1 MNFKC
6 QNCSQIA
13 LKLHWN
19 RIETAKFR
27 MIKLIVIISFLMI
40 FINRESIIFRFALK
54 PHWNG
59 HIPLIISVEISQLL
73 QTVSLWLRTAMKLL
87 WNCSKTAEIK
97 NYGTAL
103 ILHWYC
109 TEVAL
114 KFYWNCS
121 AILLNFSLNC
131 PENSMELPWKCTGTA
146 LSTMHCNFA
155 ESLLKLTWKCTEIAL
170 KMHWNCTGTALKLL
184 WSCTGTALE
193 LH

>member
-1 MNFKC
+1 MIILNSNWDWKDFWRPNCTGTAPELHWHRKLNFKC

-13 LKLHWN
+13 LRLHWN

-87 WNCSKTAEIK
+87 WNCSKTALKLLKLRIME
-97 NYGTAL
+97 
-103 ILHWYC
+103 LHWYC
-109 TEVAL
+109 TDIAL
-114 KFYWNCS
+114 KLRWNS
-121 AILLNFSLNC
+121 
-131 PENSMELPWKCTGTA
+131 
-146 LSTMHCNFA
+146 
-155 ESLLKLTWKCTEIAL
+155 TEIAL
-170 KMHWNCTGTALKLL
+170 QFCWIFP
-184 WSCTGTALE
+184 
-193 LH
+193 